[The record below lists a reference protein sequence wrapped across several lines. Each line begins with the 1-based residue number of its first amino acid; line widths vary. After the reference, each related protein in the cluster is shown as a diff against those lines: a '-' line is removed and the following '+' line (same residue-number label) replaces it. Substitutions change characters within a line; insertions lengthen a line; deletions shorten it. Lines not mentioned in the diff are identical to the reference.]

1 MQSLLVV
8 NHHLTTCGGH
18 TPVCQYLKKI
28 NQSINAKSRSLCP
41 SANVFSFSSGWGVS
55 LQQNADRMAFLP
67 LPLIVFRALLTRYR
81 ALFFVMSPTRKEDHC
96 VNWYPIW
103 DKLSWSIV
111 KKTSVFLLTYPRNC
125 RFGKE
130 HRVVAVNVSEQDG
143 ILFRNVSSYIK
154 FLHCTLFPLHWPLD
168 KHLLTAGPSIVY
180 PGLQRYLT

>member
-8 NHHLTTCGGH
+8 IHHLTTCGGH

-81 ALFFVMSPTRKEDHC
+81 ALFFAMSPTRKEDHC

-125 RFGKE
+125 RFGERTSGCSRQRFWTRWHLVQK
-130 HRVVAVNVSEQDG
+130 RFVLYK
-143 ILFRNVSSYIK
+143 IL
-154 FLHCTLFPLHWPLD
+154 TLYTISTP
-168 KHLLTAGPSIVY
+168 LTAGQASSDCRTKHCIS
-180 PGLQRYLT
+180 GIT